1 MIIYKKLKSNF
12 YCFFTFFFV
21 FAGLCFSQVKV
32 GDWNS
37 LTSFLQI
44 RDVELIE
51 NTLYTATEGG
61 ILSVK
66 EYDYS
71 IITNTNG
78 LAGVDLLSIEKDNN
92 DHLWVGGNSPFG
104 FLQLYDPL
112 NKESISFFDFQLT
125 AINDIQVKDSIT
137 WVLFQDGQ
145 DNGLMKFITN
155 GKWEYR
161 DSYRNF
167 PDNITKIN
175 CFLASDSM
183 IFLGTNDGIYSSL
196 LGNNLKDPFSW
207 TKSIQGID
215 ESISSIDTYTN
226 GLVFTTDNG
235 LFEYSYLFNQLNQ
248 IETQIELEQAQNIFV
263 YGNDYWF
270 SEGKRLYLFRNSELI
285 LIDNKYN
292 ILTISKFGD
301 KYIMGTDNGI
311 IFLEWE
317 SSTELFEKS
326 LFIPNSPVTN
336 SFSAIEVLD
345 DGRLVGGSNQG
356 LSIFSNSGW
365 RNILEIK
372 EINTEIINESY
383 NYDQFIAD
391 TVEYDFGEFISDIEQ
406 GPDGLVY
413 CAIRGSRVYNSNPP
427 RWSGGIIVVDIDNP
441 ENISTIDTSY
451 LSYYTSSNND
461 LPYQVVLDVEFDN
474 NGNLWV
480 ANPYCT
486 NGNSPIHVRSPNGIW
501 KHFGS
506 NETETSLSY
515 TPISIAFD
523 NYDRTWISSFQAADI
538 NIGLPNGGIAVL
550 SFSGDSFNPNSFFWN
565 QINLNGTVWSLGIG
579 NNDRLYYL
587 TPSGL
592 NYYDLKP
599 GSNPVLSENLYPYFP
614 NISFG
619 SGSKINIDFQGNI
632 WASSSS
638 QGVYVLQE
646 NTSHWPNLDG
656 FNRLNSDLLSDE
668 IRDID
673 FDHKRNL
680 AYIAT
685 SNGVSVLKIPF
696 GTPKNDLKNV
706 KVFPSPYYVPSN
718 NPMIIDGIIYE
729 SSFKVMTLN
738 GRVIREITS
747 EGASKDG
754 QQLKWDGRDSEG
766 NYVATGVYL
775 LMIYHQDGKNTI
787 EKITVINKS

>member
-12 YCFFTFFFV
+12 YCFFIFFFV
-21 FAGLCFSQVKV
+21 FVRLCLSQVKV

-44 RDVELIE
+44 RDVEFIE

-61 ILSVK
+61 ILSIK
-66 EYDYS
+66 ENDYS
-71 IITNTNG
+71 VITNTNG
-78 LAGVDLLSIEKDNN
+78 LIGVDLLSIAKDNN
-92 DHLWVGGNSPFG
+92 DNLWIGGNSPFG

-112 NKESISFFDFQLT
+112 NKEPISSFDFQLT
-125 AINDIQVKDSIT
+125 AIHDIQVKGSIT
-137 WVLFQDGQ
+137 WILFQDGQ
-145 DNGLMKFITN
+145 DNGLMKFVFDDR
-155 GKWEYR
+155 WEYR
-161 DSYRNF
+161 DSYRNY
-167 PDNITKIN
+167 PEEISKIN
-175 CFLASDSM
+175 CFIALDSM
-183 IFLGTNDGIYSSL
+183 IFLGTNDGIYSSML
-196 LGNNLKDPFSW
+196 ENNLKNPFSW
-207 TKSIQGID
+207 TKSIQDI
-215 ESISSIDTYTN
+215 EEPISSIDSN
-226 GLVFTTDNG
+226 ADGLVFTTDNG
-235 LFEYSYLFNQLNQ
+235 LFEYSYLSNQLNQ

-270 SEGKRLYLFRNSELI
+270 SEGKQLYLFRNNELT
-285 LIDNKYN
+285 LIENKYN
-292 ILTISKFGD
+292 ILTISKVGD
-301 KYIMGTDNGI
+301 KYTLGTDNGI
-311 IFLEWE
+311 IFLEWK

-336 SFSAIEVLD
+336 SFSAIEVLE

-356 LSIFSNSGW
+356 LSIFSNAGW

-413 CAIRGSRVYNSNPP
+413 CAIRGSRVYNSNPS

-451 LSYYTSSNND
+451 LSYYTSSNSD

-480 ANPYCT
+480 ANPFCT

-523 NYDRTWISSFQAADI
+523 NNNRIWVSSFQAADI
-538 NIGLPNGGIAVL
+538 NIGRPNGGIAVL
-550 SFSGDSFNPNSFFWN
+550 SFNGDPFNPNSFFWN

-646 NTSHWPNLDG
+646 NTSYWPNLEG
-656 FNRLNSDLLSDE
+656 FNRLNSDLLSGE

-696 GTPKNDLKNV
+696 GTPKNDFKNLKI
-706 KVFPSPYYVPSN
+706 FPSPYYVPSN

-738 GRVIREITS
+738 GRVIRDITS
-747 EGASKDG
+747 GGVSKDG

-766 NYVATGVYL
+766 NYVSTGVYL

>member
-1 MIIYKKLKSNF
+1 MIIYKKLESTF
-12 YCFFTFFFV
+12 YWSFSFFLFFV
-21 FAGLCFSQVKV
+21 ELSFCQVKV

-37 LTSFLQI
+37 LTSSLQI
-44 RDVELIE
+44 RDVQFIE
-51 NTLYTATEGG
+51 NTLYSATEGG
-61 ILSVK
+61 ILSIK
-66 EYDYS
+66 ENDYS
-71 IITNTNG
+71 VITNTNG
-78 LAGVDLLSIEKDNN
+78 LIGVDLLSIAKDNN
-92 DHLWVGGNSPFG
+92 DNLWVGGNSPFG

-112 NKESISFFDFQLT
+112 LKESISSFDFQLT
-125 AINDIQVKDSIT
+125 AIQDIQVNGNIT

-145 DNGLMKFITN
+145 DNGLMKFIFDD
-155 GKWEYR
+155 KWEYR
-161 DSYRNF
+161 DSYRNY
-167 PDNITKIN
+167 PEEITKIN
-175 CFLASDSM
+175 CFVALDSM
-183 IFLGTNDGIYSSL
+183 IFLGTNAGIYSSIL
-196 LGNNLKDPFSW
+196 TNNLKNPFSW
-207 TKSIQGID
+207 TKSIQEI
-215 ESISSIDTYTN
+215 EEPISSIDANTD

-235 LFEYSYLFNQLNQ
+235 LFEYSYLYNQLNQ
-248 IETQIELEQAQNIFV
+248 IETQVELEQANNLFIS
-263 YGNDYWF
+263 GNDYWF
-270 SEGKRLYLFRNSELI
+270 SEGKHLYLFRNNELL
-285 LIDNKYN
+285 LIENKYN
-292 ILTISKFGD
+292 ILAISKFGD
-301 KYIMGTDNGI
+301 KYTLGTDNGM
-311 IFLEWE
+311 IFLEWKN
-317 SSTELFEKS
+317 STELFEKS
-326 LFIPNSPVTN
+326 LFTPNSPVTN
-336 SFSAIEVLD
+336 SFSAIEVLE

-356 LSIFSNSGW
+356 LSIFSNAGW

-372 EINTEIINESY
+372 EINTEIINENY
-383 NYDQFIAD
+383 NFDQFIAD

-427 RWSGGIIVVDIDNP
+427 RWSGGILVVDIDNP
-441 ENISTIDTSY
+441 ENISIIDTSY

-486 NGNSPIHVRSPNGIW
+486 NGNSPIHVRSPDGIW

-515 TPISIAFD
+515 TPISIVFD
-523 NYDRTWISSFQAADI
+523 NFNRTWVASFQAADI

-550 SFSGDSFNPNSFFWN
+550 NFNGDPFNPISFLWN
-565 QINLNGTVWSLGIG
+565 QISLNGTVWSLGIG
-579 NNDRLYYL
+579 DNDRLYYL

-599 GSNPVLSENLYPYFP
+599 GSNPVVSENLYPYFP

-619 SGSKINIDFQGNI
+619 TGSKINIDFQGNV

-646 NTSHWPNLDG
+646 NTSYWPNLEG
-656 FNRLNSDLLSDE
+656 FNSLNSDLLSDE

-685 SNGVSVLKIPF
+685 SKGVSVLKIPF
-696 GTPKNDLKNV
+696 GIPKNDFTNV
-706 KVFPSPYYVPSN
+706 KIFPSPYYVPSN

>member
-747 EGASKDG
+747 EGASRDG

-775 LMIYHQDGKNTI
+775 LMIYHQNGKDTI

>member
-1 MIIYKKLKSNF
+1 MIIYAKLKSTF
-12 YCFFTFFFV
+12 YWSFIFFLIFIELSF
-21 FAGLCFSQVKV
+21 CQVKV

-37 LTSFLQI
+37 LTSSLQI
-44 RDVELIE
+44 RDAQLIE

-61 ILSVK
+61 ILSIK
-66 EYDYS
+66 ENEYS
-71 IITNTNG
+71 VITNTND
-78 LAGVDLLSIEKDNN
+78 LIGVDLLSIAKDNN
-92 DHLWVGGNSPFG
+92 NNLWVGGNSPFG
-104 FLQLYDPL
+104 FLQLYNPL
-112 NKESISFFDFQLT
+112 LKESIYSFDFQLT
-125 AINDIQVKDSIT
+125 SIQDIQVNGNIT

-145 DNGLMKFITN
+145 DNGLMKFIFDD
-155 GKWEYR
+155 KWEYR
-161 DSYRNF
+161 DSYRNY
-167 PDNITKIN
+167 PGEISKIN
-175 CFLASDSM
+175 CFVALDSM
-183 IFLGTNDGIYSSL
+183 IFLGTNDGIYSSVL
-196 LGNNLKDPFSW
+196 RNNLKNPLSW
-207 TKSIQGID
+207 TKSIS
-215 ESISSIDTYTN
+215 EMEEPISSIDANTD
-226 GLVFTTDNG
+226 GLVFTTNNG
-235 LFEYSYLFNQLNQ
+235 LFEYSYLHNQLNQ
-248 IETQIELEQAQNIFV
+248 IEIQVELEQANNIFIS
-263 YGNDYWF
+263 GNDYWF
-270 SEGKRLYLFRNSELI
+270 SDGKNLYLFRNNELL
-285 LIDNKYN
+285 LIENKYN

-301 KYIMGTDNGI
+301 KYTLGTNNGL
-311 IFLEWE
+311 IFLEWK
-317 SSTELFEKS
+317 SSTEQFEKS
-326 LFIPNSPVTN
+326 LFIPNSPATN
-336 SFSAIEVLD
+336 SFSAIEVLE

-356 LSIFSNSGW
+356 LSIFSNEGW

-372 EINTEIINESY
+372 EINTEIINENY
-383 NYDQFIAD
+383 NYNQFIAD

-413 CAIRGSRVYNSNPP
+413 CAVRGSRVYNSNPP
-427 RWSGGIIVVDIDNP
+427 RWSGGILVIDIDNP

-486 NGNSPIHVRSPNGIW
+486 NGNSPIHVRSPDGLW
-501 KHFGS
+501 KNFGS

-515 TPISIAFD
+515 TPISIVFD
-523 NYDRTWISSFQAADI
+523 NFNRTWVSSFQAADI

-550 SFSGDSFNPNSFFWN
+550 NFNGDPFNPISFLWN
-565 QINLNGTVWSLGIG
+565 QISLNGTVWSLGVG
-579 NNDRLYYL
+579 DNDRLYYL

-619 SGSKINIDFQGNI
+619 TGSKVNIDFQGNV

-646 NTSHWPNLDG
+646 NTSYWPNLEG
-656 FNRLNSDLLSDE
+656 FNSLNSDLLSDE

-673 FDHKRNL
+673 FDQKRNL
-680 AYIAT
+680 VYIAT

-696 GTPKNDLKNV
+696 GVSKNDFTNLKI
-706 KVFPSPYYVPSN
+706 FPSPYYVPSN

-738 GRVIREITS
+738 GRVIREIIS
-747 EGASKDG
+747 EGSSKDG
-754 QQLKWDGRDSEG
+754 QQLKWDGRDREG
-766 NYVATGVYL
+766 NFVATGVYL

>member
-1 MIIYKKLKSNF
+1 MIIYGKLKS
-12 YCFFTFFFV
+12 TFFWYFSL
-21 FAGLCFSQVKV
+21 FLCFVELSICQVKV

-37 LTSFLQI
+37 LTSSLQI
-44 RDVELIE
+44 RDVQFIE

-61 ILSVK
+61 ILSIK
-66 EYDYS
+66 ENDYS
-71 IITNTNG
+71 VITNING
-78 LAGVDLLSIEKDNN
+78 LIGVDLLSIAKDNN
-92 DHLWVGGNSPFG
+92 NNLWVGGNSPFG
-104 FLQLYDPL
+104 FLQLYDPFL
-112 NKESISFFDFQLT
+112 KESISSFDFQLT
-125 AINDIQVKDSIT
+125 SIQDIQVNGNIT

-145 DNGLMKFITN
+145 DNGLMKFIFDD
-155 GKWEYR
+155 KWEYR
-161 DSYRNF
+161 DSYRNY
-167 PDNITKIN
+167 PEEITQIN
-175 CFLASDSM
+175 CFVALDSM
-183 IFLGTNDGIYSSL
+183 IFLGTNAGIYSSIL
-196 LGNNLKDPFSW
+196 RNNLKNPFSW

-215 ESISSIDTYTN
+215 DPISSIDANTD

-235 LFEYSYLFNQLNQ
+235 LFEYSYLYNQLNQ
-248 IETQIELEQAQNIFV
+248 IETSVELEQANNIFIS
-263 YGNDYWF
+263 GNDYWF
-270 SEGKRLYLFRNSELI
+270 SDGKNLYLSRNYELL
-285 LIDNKYN
+285 LIENKYN

-301 KYIMGTDNGI
+301 KYILGTNNGM
-311 IFLEWE
+311 IFFEWQN
-317 SSTELFEKS
+317 STALFEKS
-326 LFIPNSPVTN
+326 LFTPNSPATN
-336 SFSAIEVLD
+336 SFSAIEVLE
-345 DGRLVGGSNQG
+345 DGRLIGGSNQG
-356 LSIFSNSGW
+356 LSIFSNAGW

-372 EINTEIINESY
+372 EINTEIINDNY
-383 NYDQFIAD
+383 NYDRFIAD

-427 RWSGGIIVVDIDNP
+427 RLSGGIIVVDIDNP
-441 ENISTIDTSY
+441 ENISIVDTSY

-461 LPYQVVLDVEFDN
+461 LPYQVVLDIEFDN

-486 NGNSPIHVRSPNGIW
+486 NGNSPIHVRSPDGIW

-523 NYDRTWISSFQAADI
+523 NFNRTWVSSFQAADI

-550 SFSGDSFNPNSFFWN
+550 NFNGDPFNPISFLWN
-565 QINLNGTVWSLGIG
+565 QISLNGTVWSLGIG
-579 NNDRLYYL
+579 DNDRLYYL

-599 GSNPVLSENLYPYFP
+599 GSNPVVSENLYSYFP

-619 SGSKINIDFQGNI
+619 TGSKINIDFQGNV

-646 NTSHWPNLDG
+646 NTSYWPNLEG
-656 FNRLNSDLLSDE
+656 FNSLNSDLLSDE

-696 GTPKNDLKNV
+696 GIPKNDFTNV
-706 KVFPSPYYVPSN
+706 KIFPSPYYVPSN

-738 GRVIREITS
+738 GKVIREITS
-747 EGASKDG
+747 KGASKDG
-754 QQLKWDGRDSEG
+754 QQLKWDGRNSKG

-775 LMIYHQDGKNTI
+775 LMIYNQDGKNTI

>member
-1 MIIYKKLKSNF
+1 MIIYKKLKSRLSWS
-12 YCFFTFFFV
+12 FTFFLIFV
-21 FAGLCFSQVKV
+21 ELSFCQVKV

-37 LTSFLQI
+37 LTSSLQI
-44 RDVELIE
+44 RDIQSIE

-61 ILSVK
+61 ILSIK
-66 EYDYS
+66 ENDYS
-71 IITNTNG
+71 VITNTNG
-78 LAGVDLLSIEKDNN
+78 LIGVDLLSIAKDNN
-92 DHLWVGGNSPFG
+92 DNLWVGGNSPFG
-104 FLQLYDPL
+104 FLQIYDPL
-112 NKESISFFDFQLT
+112 RKKSISSFDFQLT
-125 AINDIQVKDSIT
+125 AIQDIQVSGNIT

-145 DNGLMKFITN
+145 DNGLMKFIYN
-155 GKWEYR
+155 DKWEYR
-161 DSYRNF
+161 DSYRNY
-167 PDNITKIN
+167 PEEITKIN
-175 CFLASDSM
+175 CFVALDSM
-183 IFLGTNDGIYSSL
+183 IFIGTNAGMYYSVL
-196 LGNNLKDPFSW
+196 ENNLKNPFSW
-207 TKSIQGID
+207 VKTFQDID
-215 ESISSIDTYTN
+215 EPISSIHANTD

-235 LFEYSYLFNQLNQ
+235 LFEFFYLSNQLNQ
-248 IETQIELEQAQNIFV
+248 IETQVELEQANNIFV
-263 YGNDYWF
+263 SGIGYWF
-270 SEGKRLYLFRNSELI
+270 SEGKHLYLFRNNEMLLI
-285 LIDNKYN
+285 ENKYN
-292 ILTISKFGD
+292 ILTISKFGEI
-301 KYIMGTDNGI
+301 YTMGTDNGL
-311 IFLEWE
+311 IFFEWKN
-317 SSTELFEKS
+317 STELFEKS
-326 LFIPNSPVTN
+326 FFTPNSPVTN
-336 SFSAIEVLD
+336 SFSAIDVLE
-345 DGRLVGGSNQG
+345 DGRLVGGSNEG
-356 LSIFSNSGW
+356 LSIFSSAGW
-365 RNILEIK
+365 RNILKIK
-372 EINTEIINESY
+372 EINTKVINENY

-391 TVEYDFGEFISDIEQ
+391 TVEYDFGEFISDLEQ

-427 RWSGGIIVVDIDNP
+427 RWSGGILIVDIDNP
-441 ENISTIDTSY
+441 ENISIIDTSY

-486 NGNSPIHVRSPNGIW
+486 NGNSPIHVRSPDGIW

-506 NETETSLSY
+506 DETETSLSY
-515 TPISIAFD
+515 TPISIVFD
-523 NYDRTWISSFQAADI
+523 NFNRTWVSSFQAADI

-550 SFSGDSFNPNSFFWN
+550 DFNGDPFNPISFLWN
-565 QINLNGTVWSLGIG
+565 QISINGTVWSLGVG
-579 NNDRLYYL
+579 DNDRLYYL

-592 NYYDLKP
+592 NYYDLKT
-599 GSNPVLSENLYPYFP
+599 GSNPVVSENLYPYFP

-619 SGSKINIDFQGNI
+619 TGSKINIDFQGNV

-638 QGVYVLQE
+638 QGVYVLLE
-646 NTSHWPNLDG
+646 NTSHWPNLEG
-656 FNRLNSDLLSDE
+656 FNSLNSDLLSDE

-685 SNGVSVLKIPF
+685 SKGVSVLKIPF
-696 GTPKNDLKNV
+696 GIPKNDFTNV
-706 KVFPSPYYVPSN
+706 KIFPSPYYVPSN

-747 EGASKDG
+747 EGTSKDG
-754 QQLKWDGRDSEG
+754 QQLKWDGRNSEG